1 METDEILVKYKE
13 LLSKYDKLVEECKDN
28 VVMESMNEMKTKYDN
43 MLKNTVPTYKY
54 NALTKKYEVA
64 YTTLISCGV
73 IIDHVSKAIKG
84 LETRYDK
91 SKILQAQLELVMLRD
106 IIDESFTEV

>member
-1 METDEILVKYKE
+1 MEEDEILQKYNE
-13 LLSKYDKLVEECKDN
+13 LLNKYEKLVEECKDN
-28 VVMESMNEMKTKYDN
+28 VVLESMNEMKTKYDN

-73 IIDHVSKAIKG
+73 IIDHVSKVIKG
-84 LETRYDK
+84 LDNRYDR
-91 SKILQAQLELVMLRD
+91 SKVLQAQLELVMLRD
-106 IIDESFTEV
+106 IIDESFREV